1 MKADTEEPQLSAP
14 KPGVQQLS
22 LVRNIVP
29 PATNKVETM
38 LEAERNRIFESWIDA
53 HKAILFKVARV
64 YGATQSD
71 REDLFQ
77 EIALQ
82 VWHSVEAYRGDCAA
96 TTWIYRVAL
105 NAALAWRRKE
115 RRHRQGRKDIEDA
128 TDLLVAPSGHDPRL
142 DWIYQRIAA
151 LDELNRA
158 LALLMLDGCSYREMA
173 QILGLSESNV
183 GVKINRIKA
192 VLAAQ
197 LAKEEHDGL

>member
-1 MKADTEEPQLSAP
+1 MQ
-14 KPGVQQLS
+14 
-22 LVRNIVP
+22 
-29 PATNKVETM
+29 
-38 LEAERNRIFESWIDA
+38 EAEWNRVFESWIDE

>member
-1 MKADTEEPQLSAP
+1 
-14 KPGVQQLS
+14 
-22 LVRNIVP
+22 
-29 PATNKVETM
+29 M
-38 LEAERNRIFESWIDA
+38 LGSERNRVFESWIDA

-64 YGATQSD
+64 YGVTHSD

-105 NAALAWRRKE
+105 NTALAWRRKE
-115 RRHRQGRKDIEDA
+115 RRHRERRQDIEDA
-128 TDLLVAPSGHDPRL
+128 TGLLVAPSGNDPRL
-142 DWIYQRIAA
+142 DWIYQRIAE
-151 LDELNRA
+151 LDEANRA
-158 LALLMLDGCSYREMA
+158 LALLMLDGFSYRDMA

-192 VLAAQ
+192 ALAAQ
-197 LAKEEHDGL
+197 LAKEEHSGL

>member
-1 MKADTEEPQLSAP
+1 M
-14 KPGVQQLS
+14 
-22 LVRNIVP
+22 
-29 PATNKVETM
+29 ETM
-38 LEAERNRIFESWIDA
+38 LEAERNRVFESWIDA

-64 YGATQSD
+64 YGASHSD

-105 NAALAWRRKE
+105 NTALAWRRKE
-115 RRHRQGRKDIEDA
+115 HRYGQGRHDIEDA
-128 TDLLVAPSGHDPRL
+128 TGLLIAPSGRDPRL
-142 DWIYQRIAA
+142 DWIYQRIAE
-151 LDELNRA
+151 LDEGARA
-158 LALLMLDGCSYREMA
+158 LALLMLDGFSYRDMS
-173 QILGLSESNV
+173 QILGISESNV

-192 VLAAQ
+192 ALSAQ

>member
-1 MKADTEEPQLSAP
+1 
-14 KPGVQQLS
+14 
-22 LVRNIVP
+22 
-29 PATNKVETM
+29 M
-38 LEAERNRIFESWIDA
+38 LEAERTTVFESWIDA

-105 NAALAWRRKE
+105 NTALAWSRKE

-142 DWIYQRIAA
+142 DWIYQRIAE
-151 LDELNRA
+151 LDEANRA
-158 LALLMLDGCSYREMA
+158 LALLMLDGFSYREMA

-192 VLAAQ
+192 ALAAR
-197 LAKEEHDGL
+197 LAKEQFDGL